1 MWHSFH
7 RTDLCGSRAT
17 SVSMGAVIAVC
28 VAPEADCA
36 VFAIRA
42 AAAMAA
48 ISASRSPPALPNF
61 DVRTLFAARKR
72 ETEPISRSALA

>member
-28 VAPEADCA
+28 VAPEADCT
-36 VFAIRA
+36 VCDPSDRSDGRHLGIEVSLGA
-42 AAAMAA
+42 AELRCSNLVCGAQ
-48 ISASRSPPALPNF
+48 
-61 DVRTLFAARKR
+61 T
-72 ETEPISRSALA
+72 